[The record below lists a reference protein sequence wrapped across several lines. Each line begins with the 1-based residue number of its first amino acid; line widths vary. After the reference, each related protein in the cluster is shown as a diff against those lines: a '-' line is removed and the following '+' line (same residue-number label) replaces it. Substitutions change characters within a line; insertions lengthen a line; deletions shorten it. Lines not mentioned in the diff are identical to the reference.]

1 MIKYMWAQAIPFIC
15 YLGNVTSVYHQW
27 LVECLAEA
35 LTELNVMYTYC
46 TQCILTEYR
55 TTKKG
60 AGHHN
65 KVITPDSSLLLL
77 EKHSTGLVH
86 QQ

>member
-1 MIKYMWAQAIPFIC
+1 MIKYLWAQTIPFIC
-15 YLGNVTSVYHQW
+15 RLGNVTSVYHQW
-27 LVECLAEA
+27 LAECLAEVF
-35 LTELNVMYTYC
+35 TELNAMYTYC
-46 TQCILTEYR
+46 SQRILTEYR
-55 TTKKG
+55 KTKKG

-77 EKHSTGLVH
+77 EKHSTGSVH